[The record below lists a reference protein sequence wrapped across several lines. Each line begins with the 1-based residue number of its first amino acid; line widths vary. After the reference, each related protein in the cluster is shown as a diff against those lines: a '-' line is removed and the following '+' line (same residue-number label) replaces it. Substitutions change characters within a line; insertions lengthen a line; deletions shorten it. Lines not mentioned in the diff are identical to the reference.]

1 MEAYISKINY
11 VLMLI
16 MNANTICT
24 FRIIYKKKRKIKL
37 TNSRNYCNLIV
48 R

>member
-11 VLMLI
+11 VSMLI

-24 FRIIYKKKRKIKL
+24 FRIIYKKEKNQVDKFKKL
-37 TNSRNYCNLIV
+37 L
-48 R
+48 